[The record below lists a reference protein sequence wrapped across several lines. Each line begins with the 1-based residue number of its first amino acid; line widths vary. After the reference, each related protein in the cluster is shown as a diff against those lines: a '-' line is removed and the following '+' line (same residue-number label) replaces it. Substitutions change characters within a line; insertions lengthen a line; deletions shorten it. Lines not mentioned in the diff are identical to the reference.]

1 MIEKIKRYTKYK
13 ILRYR
18 VKQFG
23 IKELTKRELK
33 LLDFVKTTL
42 RNSDSIII
50 TADIIKVAKKT
61 INMTFE
67 DGRLIVVD
75 EKSIMDIK
83 VGEPIK
89 RLMMEYANK
98 VIRYRN
104 AIFTK
109 CCDQQISNLIDG
121 FQN

>member
-1 MIEKIKRYTKYK
+1 MIKKIKRYIKYK

-18 VKQFG
+18 VNQL
-23 IKELTKRELK
+23 IIRELTTREIK
-33 LLDFVKTTL
+33 LLSFVKITM
-42 RNSDSIII
+42 RDSDSIII
-50 TADIIKVAKKT
+50 TSDIIKVTKKT

-67 DGRLIVVD
+67 DDRLIVVD

-89 RLMMEYANK
+89 RAMLEYAYK

-104 AIFTK
+104 ALFIK
-109 CCDQQISNLIDG
+109 CCDKQISNLIDG